1 MKYIG
6 LDGHE
11 YATVADLTEAN
22 KKVKEHPLYLKE
34 MRRRAVANIPGA
46 ITREEWQK
54 LWTSTYL
61 EPFKKEPGLHVNYEA
76 QEKKIEKVRKK
87 SKFETQVEE
96 ALKKSEEKK
105 SAKADVKEVAPDK
118 KKYSFTISH
127 VHKSILKRANR
138 AGIPF
143 ELNADQIDSLLEKKC
158 HFCSTKSE
166 TLITVGEK
174 FDYPNAR
181 PVCGAC
187 KRVHD
192 VLGDEMQEYVDRLIQ
207 D

>member
-11 YATVADLTEAN
+11 YATVADLTDAN

-61 EPFKKEPGLHVNYEA
+61 EPLKKEPGLHVNYET
-76 QEKKIEKVRKK
+76 QEKKIEKARKK

-105 SAKADVKEVAPDK
+105 SAKADKR
-118 KKYSFTISH
+118 KYSMLLPEEYRRL
-127 VHKSILKRANR
+127 LKRAN
-138 AGIPF
+138 AKKMEF
-143 ELNADQIDSLLEKKC
+143 DLTEEQVSSLLEKKC
-158 HFCSTKSE
+158 HFCGVDSE
-166 TLITVGEK
+166 TIITVGNK

-181 PVCGAC
+181 PVCGTC

>member
-11 YATVADLTEAN
+11 YATVADLTDAN

-61 EPFKKEPGLHVNYEA
+61 ESFKKHDAVLPENKGIHKVAE
-76 QEKKIEKVRKK
+76 EFSEKVRKK

-105 SAKADVKEVAPDK
+105 SAKADKR
-118 KKYSFTISH
+118 KYSMLLPEEYRRL
-127 VHKSILKRANR
+127 LKRAN
-138 AGIPF
+138 AKKMEF
-143 ELNADQIDSLLEKKC
+143 DLTEEQVSSLLEKKC
-158 HFCSTKSE
+158 HFCGVDSE
-166 TLITVGEK
+166 TIITVGNK

-181 PVCGAC
+181 PVCGTC